1 MKRTIGN
8 RNPSQ
13 GRRTAAGI
21 GLIELMV
28 ALVLGL
34 FITGAAISVFLSNR
48 QTYRATENLGRVQES
63 TRVAFELMARDVRE
77 AGGTPCAKNL
87 PTANVVDTT
96 AGDWWA
102 DWSTGVL
109 GVEGPFASD
118 NPANRVAGTDAVEL
132 KSGDSNGVT
141 VTDHVPASAQFK
153 VNTVDHGL
161 NDGDIVMVCDYR
173 QAAIVQ
179 VTNAQPGINETIVHD
194 ASGASTS
201 PGNCTKGLGI
211 PVLCSG
217 AATGTPYTYGPNSTI
232 VKLHSARWYIG
243 TNANNN
249 RALYRQILRRSG
261 TGVATVAEEITEGVS
276 DMQITY
282 LLPGNA
288 AYVAAGAVGARWNE
302 VQAARIELTL
312 DSPEEVGVDGNVLQ
326 RTLVHTVTLRNRNS

>member
-1 MKRTIGN
+1 
-8 RNPSQ
+8 
-13 GRRTAAGI
+13 
-21 GLIELMV
+21 MV

-77 AGGTPCAKNL
+77 AGGTPCARNL
-87 PTANVVDTT
+87 PTANVVNTT

-109 GVEGPFASD
+109 GVDGAFAVD

-141 VTDHVPASAQFK
+141 VTDHVPTSAQFK

-173 QAAIVQ
+173 QASIVQ
-179 VTNAQPGINETIVHD
+179 VTNAQPGTNDTVVHNTG
-194 ASGASTS
+194 SPVT
-201 PGNCTKGLGI
+201 PGNCTKGLGV
-211 PVLCSG
+211 PVDC
-217 AATGTPYTYGPNSTI
+217 TTTNGTPYTYGPNSTI

-261 TGVATVAEEITEGVS
+261 ATVATVAEEITEGVS

-282 LLPGNA
+282 LLPGDTTYRDA
-288 AYVAAGAVGARWNE
+288 TAVAARWNE
-302 VQAARIELTL
+302 VLAARIELTL